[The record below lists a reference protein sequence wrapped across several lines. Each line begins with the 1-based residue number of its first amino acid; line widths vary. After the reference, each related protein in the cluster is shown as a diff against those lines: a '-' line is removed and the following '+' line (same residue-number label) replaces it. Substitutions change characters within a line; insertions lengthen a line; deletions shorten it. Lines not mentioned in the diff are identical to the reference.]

1 MKKIIAAVIGG
12 VLLIAALFIA
22 LKPASF
28 DEQLQKSLA
37 GLDRY
42 HMTANMEM
50 LSGED
55 VKSYDIMLCW
65 QKKNDTEFY
74 RVALLDKSLNQE
86 QIILRNAD
94 GVYVLTPSLNQAFKF
109 KGDWPNNSPKPYLY
123 QSRMGVLNGKYSA
136 KKEKDGWFVTA
147 DVDYPNSPQLVKQ
160 EMKFDKEFKPVWVK
174 VYNDNGT
181 VEVKIEFKETDFKPE
196 FSATHFDVNEN
207 LKANQ
212 TTVNVSADLPLYPVY
227 VFDARLVNSSVASI
241 GKETRHILE
250 FSGEKSFTIVQ
261 VQKKRNAE
269 PVVQQVSGELVD
281 AIDVF
286 GAFDGTRLTVY
297 DNNVEYT
304 IYSQDLSP
312 EEMLQVVTSMQ
323 VAVMK

>member
-1 MKKIIAAVIGG
+1 MKKIVAAVIGG
-12 VLLIAALFIA
+12 VLLIAALFMA

-28 DEQLQKSLA
+28 DEQLQEALSKI
-37 GLDRY
+37 DRY
-42 HMTANMEM
+42 HMAANMEM
-50 LSGED
+50 LNGED
-55 VKSYDIMLCW
+55 IKSYEITMSW
-65 QKKNDTEFY
+65 QKNNGNDFY
-74 RVALLDKSLNQE
+74 RVSLYDKSLNQE
-86 QIILRNAD
+86 QVILRNAD
-94 GVYVLTPSLNQAFKF
+94 GVFVLTPSLNQAFKF
-109 KGDWPNNSPKPYLY
+109 KGDWPTNSPKPYLY
-123 QSRMGVLNGKYSA
+123 QSMLQIMEGEYTA

-147 DVDYPNSPQLVKQ
+147 NVSYPNSPHLVKQ
-160 EMKFDKEFKPVWVK
+160 EMMFDKEFKPLWVK
-174 VYNDNGT
+174 VYNDSGT
-181 VEVKIEFKETDFKPE
+181 VEVKIEFTEADFKPE
-196 FSATHFDVNEN
+196 FAATHFDVNEN

-212 TTVNVSADLPLYPVY
+212 TTIHVSAELPLYPVY
-227 VFDARLVNSSVASI
+227 VFDSRLVNSTVTTI
-241 GKETRHILE
+241 GNETRHILE

-261 VQKKRNAE
+261 VQKKKNAE
-269 PVVQQVSGELVD
+269 PVVMQVSGELVD